1 MPRIGRTDTREMRI
15 NLRMKLQHL
24 DPPIFQE
31 GGRRRQDK
39 LLLLLQWFFCVFFFL
54 PLRLFI

>member
-1 MPRIGRTDTREMRI
+1 MRI

-39 LLLLLQWFFCVFFFL
+39 LLLLLQWFFCVFFFYHSDF
-54 PLRLFI
+54 LFNIQLKLS